1 MFCQKGALKNYAKL
15 TRKYLCGSLRKL
27 QAPKETPKK
36 KKVLKKETPIQV
48 YWIINFA
55 QYASF
60 KDIFECKN
68 VLHSIILLS
77 KCMCNLTNGG
87 KFSYEIKI
95 SRRRLGIYYRRVFR
109 TLPNIKDGAFCENS

>member
-36 KKVLKKETPIQV
+36 KKVTLKKETPIQV

-55 QYASF
+55 QYAKLF
-60 KDIFECKN
+60 YN

-77 KCMCNLTNGG
+77 KCMCNSTNGG